1 MEVKFNHVFYVYNEK
16 TPLSKIVLGNINTT
30 FKEGKITSIMGKSG
44 SGKTT
49 LIELINA
56 LIIPSKGNIQ
66 VGSRVI
72 SKTRK
77 IKNINNL
84 RYKIGLVFQV
94 PEEQFFCKTV
104 KEEIEFGMKY
114 FNKSVKSI
122 QKHISDALIMMGLD
136 DSYLNRNPFTL
147 SSGEMRKVAIA
158 SVLAFNPKVIIL
170 DEPTI
175 GLDNK
180 SKENLI
186 KIIKLLKNRYKKTII
201 VVSNDADLLLKI
213 SDHVILLDKGKIVLE
228 GNKYDVFKQDIEKYS
243 LKRPKIIEFEQFV
256 LEKKGIKIGYRD
268 DINDLMKDV
277 YRYVK

>member
-1 MEVKFNHVFYVYNEK
+1 MEVKFNNVYYVYNEK
-16 TPLSKIVLGNINTT
+16 TPLPKLVLGDINTT
-30 FKEGKITSIMGKSG
+30 FKEGTINGIIGRSG

-49 LIELINA
+49 MVELINA
-56 LIIPSKGNIQ
+56 LILPTKGNVT
-66 VGSRVI
+66 VGSKVI

-84 RYKIGLVFQV
+84 RYRIGLVFQF

-104 KEEIEFGMKY
+104 KEEIEFGMRY
-114 FNKSVKSI
+114 FKKTVKSI
-122 QKHISDALIMMGLD
+122 EKHVSDALLMVGLD
-136 DSYLNRNPFTL
+136 DSYLTRNPYTL

-158 SVLAFNPKVIIL
+158 SILAFNPKIVIL

-175 GLDNK
+175 GLDNS

-186 KIIKLLKNRYKKTII
+186 KIIKLLKNRYHKTVII
-201 VVSNDADLLLKI
+201 VSNDTDMLHKI
-213 SDHVILLDKGKIVLE
+213 SDHIVLLDKGKIVLE
-228 GNKYDVFKQDIEKYS
+228 GSKYEVFKQDIEKYGV
-243 LKRPKIIEFEQFV
+243 KKPKIIEFEELV
-256 LEKKGIKIGYRD
+256 YKEKNIKIGYRD